1 ILLLKSL
8 VKEKIKLPEQYD
20 KSKMIHDINYLE
32 NKNMIVIMNDGK
44 IDTNDFNPTNIRVTN
59 LGKYYLW
66 QRRHQK

>member
-1 ILLLKSL
+1 
-8 VKEKIKLPEQYD
+8 
-20 KSKMIHDINYLE
+20 MIHDINYLE